1 MTTTLEATY
10 EQGILRLSQ
19 PIPLAEGT
27 RVQVTVTTS
36 DPGSAEE
43 ALACYEAELGP
54 VEPKRT
60 RIDWTGSRIL
70 HTTSPLPGVPPEE
83 VTPERFTADETA

>member
-10 EQGILRLSQ
+10 EQGVLRLAQ

-27 RVQVTVTTS
+27 RVQVTVTTHE
-36 DPGSAEE
+36 PGSAEE

-54 VEPKRT
+54 VEPART
-60 RIDWTGSRIL
+60 RINWKSSRIL
-70 HTTSPLPGVPPEE
+70 HATSPLPGVPLEE
-83 VTPERFTADETA
+83 AISEICPLLHQ